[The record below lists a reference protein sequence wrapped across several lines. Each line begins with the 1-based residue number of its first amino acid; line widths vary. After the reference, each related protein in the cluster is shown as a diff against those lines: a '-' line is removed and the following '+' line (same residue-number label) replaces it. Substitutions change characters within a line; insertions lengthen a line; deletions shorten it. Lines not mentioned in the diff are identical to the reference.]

1 MFKKLFILIIVITLF
16 GTLSFSEIMKL
27 KDLKIGMEGSGKT
40 IYKGTDIET
49 FKFKIL
55 GFIENF
61 SAGKTLI
68 IAELYSPVLA
78 EGGIVSG
85 MSGSPVYI
93 DGKIIGAVAY
103 GFGFSKKPI
112 GGITPIEDILKTDS
126 YNKKSFQINISDI
139 KVDFGKKNVKKIWN
153 LIEKKLTERVKFSP
167 NSNLSPIKLISY
179 SRGMSPLSTHR
190 LNPIFTPL
198 SSLSNLKLKSNSIKT
213 NDKNFFKLRAADA
226 VSIPLVRGDFEY
238 SSSGTVTFVDG
249 KKAYLFGHPFFNLGA
264 VSFPL
269 HKAEVITIV
278 PSYQSPFKL
287 SASKQMIGTVT
298 QDRFSSVVGELG
310 KKPYMIP
317 LKIFLKDRNKNF
329 KVEIVNHP
337 LLTPALSAIS
347 LNNVFTTELQEA
359 GFQSLMIKGKIFVE
373 NEKNINIDELY
384 SGSGSYDN
392 FSNLVM
398 AINFFLMNN
407 KEKEIKIQKMD
418 FEVTTS
424 ENIKKASIENVLIN
438 KQKFKTGELIK
449 LKIKLKN
456 DMGKTFTKDIQIKTP
471 MLTAGTNFY
480 ILIGDRNAISRFDA
494 QNIKSSYFP
503 PDVSSLIRAINNIRK
518 GNRIYVKVF
527 TSQKGLFLKG
537 REYSNMPESLTSLYK
552 SQSISKESSLMTYST
567 LMEYQ
572 MKTKVVVSGKK
583 MFKLMI
589 REK

>member
-16 GTLSFSEIMKL
+16 GSLSFPEIMKL

-40 IYKGTDIET
+40 IYKGTEIET

-61 SAGKTLI
+61 AAGKTLI
-68 IAELYSPVLA
+68 IAELYSSVLE
-78 EGGIVSG
+78 EGGIISG

-126 YNKKSFQINISDI
+126 YNNKSFQINISDI

-153 LIEKKLTERVKFSP
+153 LIEKKLIERVNFSP

-198 SSLSNLKLKSNSIKT
+198 SSLNNLKIKTNPIKT
-213 NDKNFFKLRAADA
+213 NDESFFKLREADA

-287 SASKQMIGTVT
+287 SASKQMIGAVT

-373 NEKNINIDELY
+373 NEKNINIEELY

-424 ENIKKASIENVLIN
+424 ENLKKASIENVLIN

-456 DMGKTFTKDIQIKTP
+456 DMGKDFTKDIQIKTP

-503 PDVSSLIRAINNIRK
+503 SDVSSLIRAINNIRK

-552 SQSISKESSLMTYST
+552 SQSISKDNSLMTYST

-583 MFKLMI
+583 MFKLKI